1 MKVVHVLKK
10 IESIDEDIR
19 ELRKLE
25 KSLAKNKSFTTP
37 IYMSIEKQIN
47 ILLGEKI
54 KLMELKIANPP
65 KEFAEEVEAE
75 TPLIGFQEEKKSTN
89 EKKQKDLQLKE
100 KKVKQRGKVEKEK
113 EISEESIPLVT
124 QDFIDQKMKTIEESI
139 KKEKEEPEG
148 GDVHIK
154 LLDIALEKGSISKND
169 IENEKKKV
177 RFFKDNFPGGE
188 Y

>member
-65 KEFAEEVEAE
+65 KEFAEEFEAE
-75 TPLIGFQEEKKSTN
+75 TPVIGLQEERKQQI
-89 EKKQKDLQLKE
+89 EKKQTGSKDRKSKQKSKADKE
-100 KKVKQRGKVEKEK
+100 KVG
-113 EISEESIPLVT
+113 IEETVPIVT
-124 QDFIDQKMKTIEESI
+124 QDFIDQKIKSIEDSLN
-139 KKEKEEPEG
+139 KDKEEVEK
-148 GDVHIK
+148 GDAHVK
-154 LLDIALEKGSISKND
+154 LLDIALEKGSITKND